1 MTKSQS
7 REQGEKDDPREGAA
21 CMKVT
26 EVCPETRTLM
36 VQDGERKRDREA
48 WTRSQK
54 AGFLLCLLQLALLGL
69 QNMFMEES
77 RCAEGFEENRLSKET
92 S

>member
-1 MTKSQS
+1 
-7 REQGEKDDPREGAA
+7 
-21 CMKVT
+21 MKVT
-26 EVCPETRTLM
+26 EVCPETRALM

-69 QNMFMEES
+69 QICSWRRAGVQRDLKKTDFLKKPVRIKSPMKPEMN
-77 RCAEGFEENRLSKET
+77 LS
-92 S
+92 SGNGHSG